1 MKKLM
6 KALAAIM
13 LTVAVVVAA
22 GCQKDPENGGGNNNG
37 GNGSGNGS
45 GGGNNGGGN
54 SGGGTSEG
62 VYLGVIGFNDDLK
75 TKTIGLLDAS
85 SESAYT
91 NFISGLEMRD
101 GTVLY
106 HADNKALDWLQN
118 ATLPSQLFN
127 VSLVTFTDGLDNGST
142 MLNNSYNTPSDYLN
156 AVSDRI
162 RNDRVGGK
170 SITAYSIGL
179 RGNDVT
185 DNTSFQQNL
194 QKLSSSPSNYFEV
207 SNWEEA
213 KQRFRQIA
221 IQLYNETTTINAEV
235 KIPGGKADGTIIR
248 ITFDNVS
255 NANASSQYIQGTYYR
270 ENGKGKLKNVIYQGL
285 QSSSGAEV
293 VSDRQDG
300 IFYWY
305 SFAELKLPNGN
316 PFANTSNMNMW
327 YNLAN
332 SDWQP
337 ESEFTPEAYS
347 DINVNRKSAV
357 AVLVLDCSSSL
368 GSDFNNMKEAA
379 IEFVQ
384 LLNDYGNSDNGG
396 GNGGG
401 VDTQTY
407 TITTSANPADGGT
420 VTGGGTYNEGVSV
433 TLRADAN
440 TNYTFDHWQ
449 DGSTSNPR
457 TITVTASATY
467 TAYFTYGGG
476 GSGNGNA
483 NGHAYVDLGLP
494 TGTLW
499 ATCNVGATT
508 PEGYGNYYAWGET
521 TTKSTYNWSTY
532 RYCNGSSTTLT
543 KYCNS
548 SSYGNNGFTD
558 NLTTLQLSD
567 DAASANWGGDWRM
580 PTEAEWVELMNNTTV
595 TWTTQNGV
603 YGRKFTASNGNSLFL
618 PAAGYRGD
626 GSLYDAGS
634 RGLYWSSSLCT
645 NPGCAWNL
653 YFYSGSCHMNFNYY
667 YRYCGLSVRAVLS
680 ASKN

>member
-1 MKKLM
+1 MSKFT
-6 KALAAIM
+6 KAIAAIM

-91 NFISGLEMRD
+91 NFISCLEMRD

-270 ENGKGKLKNVIYQGL
+270 ENGKGKLKNVTYHGL
-285 QSSSGAEV
+285 HSSSGAEV

-543 KYCNS
+543 KYCS
-548 SSYGNNGFTD
+548 SSTYGNNGFTD

-567 DAASANWGGDWRM
+567 DAARANWGGDWRM
-580 PTEAEWVELMNNTTV
+580 PTKAEWEELKNNTTV
-595 TWTTQNGV
+595 TLTTQNGV

-618 PAAGYRGD
+618 PAAGYRYY
-626 GSLYDAGS
+626 GSLLNAGS
-634 RGLYWSSSLCT
+634 G
-645 NPGCAWNL
+645 G
-653 YFYSGSCHMNFNYY
+653 YFWSGSLGTDSPGYAWYLGFASGNCSMSYD
-667 YRYCGLSVRAVLS
+667 YRYYGQSVRAVLP
-680 ASKN
+680 ASEN

>member
-1 MKKLM
+1 
-6 KALAAIM
+6 
-13 LTVAVVVAA
+13 
-22 GCQKDPENGGGNNNG
+22 
-37 GNGSGNGS
+37 
-45 GGGNNGGGN
+45 
-54 SGGGTSEG
+54 
-62 VYLGVIGFNDDLK
+62 
-75 TKTIGLLDAS
+75 
-85 SESAYT
+85 
-91 NFISGLEMRD
+91 
-101 GTVLY
+101 
-106 HADNKALDWLQN
+106 
-118 ATLPSQLFN
+118 
-127 VSLVTFTDGLDNGST
+127 

-162 RNDRVGGK
+162 RNDSVGGK

-235 KIPGGKADGTIIR
+235 KIPGGKADGTVIR

-384 LLNDYGNSDNGG
+384 LQNDYGNSDNGG

-420 VTGGGTYNEGVSV
+420 VTGGGTYNEGVSA

-483 NGHAYVDLGLP
+483 NGHAYVDLSLP
-494 TGTLW
+494 SGTLW
-499 ATCNVGATT
+499 ATCNVGADS
-508 PEGYGNYYAWGET
+508 PEDYGEYFAWGET
-521 TTKSTYNWSTY
+521 QPKEYYDWDTYQY
-532 RYCNGSSTTLT
+532 ANGTSWVDPQLT
-543 KYCNS
+543 KYCNDAN
-548 SSYGNNGFTD
+548 YGNNGFTD

-567 DAASANWGGDWRM
+567 DAARANWGGDWRM
-580 PTEAEWVELMNNTTV
+580 PTKAEWEELKNNTTV

-603 YGRKFTASNGNSLFL
+603 YGIKYTASNGNSLFL
-618 PAAGYRGD
+618 PAAGWRLD
-626 GSLYDAGS
+626 GSLHFAG
-634 RGLYWSSSLCT
+634 GYGGYWSSSLNT
-645 NPGCAWNL
+645 DTPNYAWGII
-653 YFYSGSCHMNFNYY
+653 FDSVSCDMYSGSD
-667 YRYCGLSVRAVLS
+667 RGCGHSVRAVLP

>member
-1 MKKLM
+1 M
-6 KALAAIM
+6 
-13 LTVAVVVAA
+13 
-22 GCQKDPENGGGNNNG
+22 
-37 GNGSGNGS
+37 
-45 GGGNNGGGN
+45 
-54 SGGGTSEG
+54 
-62 VYLGVIGFNDDLK
+62 YLGIIGFNDDLK

-85 SESAYT
+85 SEYSYT
-91 NFISGLEMRD
+91 NFISNLDMRD

-106 HADNKALDWLQN
+106 HADNNALDWLQS

-142 MLNNSYNTPSDYLN
+142 MLNNSYNSPSDYLN
-156 AVSDRI
+156 AVSERI

-235 KIPGGKADGTIIR
+235 KIPGGKADGTVIR

-270 ENGKGKLKNVIYQGL
+270 ENGKGKLKNVIYHGL

-337 ESEFTPEAYS
+337 ESEFTPESYS
-347 DINVNRKSAV
+347 DIDVNRKSAV

-401 VDTQTY
+401 VDTQSY
-407 TITTSANPADGGT
+407 TITTSANPTNGGT
-420 VTGGGTYNEGVSV
+420 VTGGGTYNEGASI
-433 TLRADAN
+433 TLRANAN
-440 TNYTFDHWQ
+440 TNYTFDRWQ
-449 DGSTSNPR
+449 DGNTTNPR
-457 TITVTASATY
+457 TITVTSNATY
-467 TAYFTYGGG
+467 TAYFTYSGG

-494 TGTLW
+494 SGTLW

-532 RYCNGSSTTLT
+532 RYCNGSESTIT
-543 KYCNS
+543 KYCNNS
-548 SSYGNNGFTD
+548 NYGNNGFTD
-558 NLTTLQLSD
+558 YLTTLQLSD
-567 DAASANWGGDWRM
+567 DAARANWGGDWRI
-580 PTEAEWVELMNNTTV
+580 PTKAEWEELKDNTTV

-618 PAAGYRGD
+618 PAAGSCRN
-626 GSLYDAGS
+626 GSLDFAGS
-634 RGLYWSSSLCT
+634 YGLYSSSSLST
-645 NPGCAWNL
+645 DRPSRAWHL
-653 YFYSGSCHMNFNYY
+653 EFSSDYCSTTYSDR
-667 YRYCGLSVRAVLS
+667 RYGKPVRAVLP
-680 ASKN
+680 ASKY